1 MDRSTTIDN
10 ASTDETPALFASDA
24 EFDDPLIHYIRL
36 AKNLGVAGGF
46 KEGMRRAAEAG
57 NDWCW
62 IMDDDVIPEQDAL
75 QGLLDAHSYLA
86 SKDIAPSYL
95 ASCVYGPHGE
105 VMNVIIERFTWW

>member
-36 AKNLGVAGGF
+36 AKNLGGAGGF

-105 VMNVIIERFTWW
+105 VMNVIIERFT